1 MTETTTAPEQKEGGT
16 GPRTGPRTVARL
28 IAEFLVRR
36 GVRRVYGLCG
46 GHVQPIWDEA
56 ARMGIQIVDVRHES
70 AAVYMA
76 QAQADLTG
84 QMGVA
89 MVTAGPG
96 LTNAVTGI
104 ANASVSRSPV
114 LVISGRPPRPQTG
127 MGALQDMPQADI
139 VRPICRRVEVVS
151 QRHHVLPRLEAVVRA
166 AEGVATAAG
175 PAYID
180 FPTDLLREVVEDADV
195 DEVFFEQRPPGRV
208 LPSEEAVAEA
218 VALIRA
224 SKRPLVISGRGA
236 KGAGGELDAFLR
248 ASGALYLDTTE
259 SRGAVPLDH
268 PAAVPAARGKV
279 MPEADVVITVGRRL
293 DFQLAY
299 GSRAVFSPEARF
311 VRLGTSGDELSDNRP
326 GNAELLGSL
335 AASLEALTGAGA
347 VPEAPDAGWIESRR
361 AYNREKT
368 EKFVAGMGGKPPGS
382 DGRMHPQTLLA
393 AVNEFIDGDTI
404 AVADGGDILSFAR
417 AALQA
422 ETYLDPGALGCL
434 GVGVPFATSA
444 ALNFPGRR
452 VIAVIGDGS
461 FGLTAMELDT
471 AVRSGARAVFVI
483 ANNESWG
490 IERNDQLVGYGGNL
504 VGVDLPNCRYNLLAE
519 GLGLYAERIEDPEEL
534 RGAIG
539 RALEN
544 APALLDVAVTREAE
558 SPDFKNGL
566 AGVPDRQA
574 LAVWDQAEKKRYGVG
589 AG

>member
-1 MTETTTAPEQKEGGT
+1 METTTAPAKNNA
-16 GPRTGPRTVARL
+16 RTVARL
-28 IAEFLVRR
+28 IAEFLARR

-46 GHVQPIWDEA
+46 GHIQPIWDEA
-56 ARMGIQIVDVRHES
+56 ARLGVEIVDVRHES

-76 QAQADLTG
+76 QAQAELTG
-84 QMGVA
+84 SMGVA

-96 LTNAVTGI
+96 LTNAITGI

-127 MGALQDMPQADI
+127 MGALQDIPQAEMI
-139 VRPICRRVEVVS
+139 RPICRRIEVVY
-151 QRHHVLPRLEAVVRA
+151 QRHHVLPRLEATVRA
-166 AEGVATAAG
+166 AEGVATPAG

-180 FPTDLLREVVEDADV
+180 FPTDLLRELVEDADV
-195 DEVFFEQRPPGRV
+195 DEAFFEQRPPKRI
-208 LPSEEAVAEA
+208 LPSEEAVSSA
-218 VALIRA
+218 VALIKA
-224 SKRPLVISGRGA
+224 SRRPLVISGRAA
-236 KGAGGELDAFLR
+236 KRARGELDAFLR

-279 MPEADVVITVGRRL
+279 MPEADLVITVGRKL

-326 GNAELLGSL
+326 GDAELLGSV
-335 AASLEALTGAGA
+335 AASLEALTEAGA
-347 VPEAPDAGWIESRR
+347 VPESPDAEWIESMR

-368 EKFVAGMGGKPPGS
+368 EKFAAGMGEKPPGS

-404 AVADGGDILSFAR
+404 VVADGGDILSFAR
-417 AALQA
+417 AALRA

-444 ALNFPGRR
+444 ALNFPERR
-452 VIAVIGDGS
+452 TIAVIGDGS
-461 FGLTAMELDT
+461 FGLTAMEVDT
-471 AVRSGARAVFVI
+471 AVRHGARAVFVV

-490 IERNDQLVGYGGNL
+490 IERNDQLFGYDGNL

-519 GLGLYAERIEDPEEL
+519 GLGLYAERVEEPEDLP
-534 RGAIG
+534 GAIE

-574 LAVWDQAEKKRYGVG
+574 LEVWDRAEKSRYGVEVVPG
-589 AG
+589 

>member
-1 MTETTTAPEQKEGGT
+1 MTEVTTVSDQKT
-16 GPRTGPRTVARL
+16 TSRTVARL
-28 IAEFLVRR
+28 IAEFLAHR
-36 GVRRVYGLCG
+36 GVRRIYGLCG
-46 GHVQPIWDEA
+46 GHIQPIWDEA
-56 ARMGIQIVDVRHES
+56 ARLGIQIVDVRHET

-84 QMGVA
+84 SMGVA

-96 LTNAVTGI
+96 LTNAITGI

-114 LVISGRPPRPQTG
+114 LIISGRPPRPQTG
-127 MGALQDMPQADI
+127 MGALQDIPQGDMI
-139 VRPICRRVEVVS
+139 QPICRRVEVVS
-151 QRHHVLPRLEAVVRA
+151 QRHHVLPRLEATVRA
-166 AEGVATAAG
+166 AEGVGTPAG

-180 FPTDLLREVVEDADV
+180 FSTDLLREIVADAEV
-195 DEVFFEQRPPGRV
+195 DDRFFELRVPKRV
-208 LPSEEAVAEA
+208 LPSEDAVSKA
-218 VALIRA
+218 VSLIKA
-224 SKRPLVISGRGA
+224 SKRPLVISGRAA
-236 KGAGGELDAFLR
+236 KKGGSELAAFLQT
-248 ASGALYLDTTE
+248 SGALYLDTTE

-299 GSRAVFSPEARF
+299 GSQAVFSPEAKF
-311 VRLGTSGDELSDNRP
+311 IRLGASNDELSDNRP
-326 GNAELLGSL
+326 GDAELLGSVP
-335 AASLEALTGAGA
+335 ASLEALVEAGA
-347 VPEAPDAGWIESRR
+347 IPEQPDVAWIESMQT
-361 AYNREKT
+361 YNREKT
-368 EKFVAGMGGKPPGS
+368 EKFMAGLGKKPPGS
-382 DGRMHPQTLLA
+382 DGRMHPQSLLA
-393 AVNEFIDGDTI
+393 AVNEFIDEDTI
-404 AVADGGDILSFAR
+404 VVADGGDILSFAR

-434 GVGVPFATSA
+434 GVGVSFATSA
-444 ALNFPGRR
+444 ALNFPDRR

-461 FGLTAMELDT
+461 FGLTAMEIDT
-471 AVRSGARAVFVI
+471 AVRSGARVVFIV

-490 IERNDQLVGYGGNL
+490 IERNDQLVSYDGNL

-519 GLGLYAERIEDPEEL
+519 GLGAYAERIEKPEDL
-534 RGAIG
+534 PDAIK

-574 LAVWDQAEKKRYGVG
+574 LEVWDRAEKQRYTMDTGTD
-589 AG
+589 